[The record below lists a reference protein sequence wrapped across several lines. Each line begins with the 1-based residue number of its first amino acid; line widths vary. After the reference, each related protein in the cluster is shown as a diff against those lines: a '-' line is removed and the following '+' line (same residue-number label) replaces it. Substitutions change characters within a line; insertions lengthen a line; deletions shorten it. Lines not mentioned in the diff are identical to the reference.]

1 MTSLHINFEYRLDKD
16 VRIFG
21 VTGGTIPAD
30 TVVKLLYFDSCV
42 ANVEVIE
49 GAFDGL
55 QFAMP
60 PEGLV

>member
-1 MTSLHINFEYRLDKD
+1 MTSLHLNFEYRLKHD
-16 VRIFG
+16 VRVSGLI
-21 VTGGTIPAD
+21 GGTVPED

-60 PEGLV
+60 PEGLI